1 MNLETILFYI
11 VGGIA
16 ISSAVLVITRKHAMY
31 SALFMIV
38 NMCSLAVLYLMLK
51 AQFIAIIQILVYAG
65 AIMVLFLF
73 VIMLLNL
80 TQEET
85 LKQKLL
91 SMKTF
96 GFVLGTILL
105 AQLVLTFVK
114 IPSDTKTLSPIA
126 TQQGTVENIGKVLFN
141 EYLFPFEAIS
151 FLLLAAIVGA
161 VVLAKKKFQ

>member
-1 MNLETILFYI
+1 
-11 VGGIA
+11 
-16 ISSAVLVITRKHAMY
+16 
-31 SALFMIV
+31 MIV

-96 GFVLGTILL
+96 GFVLGTVLL